1 MSSKQIQIAD
11 VGSIQ
16 LIKSRRAKHISI
28 TIKPF
33 KEVRV
38 SVPIQVSFAE
48 AENVVRKKVDWIRK
62 HQVKIKSAEQKRTV
76 FNESTNFNTKK
87 HKLII
92 NKTDDKEIT
101 ARISGGEIKVFY
113 PAHLGVEHKSVQ
125 FFIRKVIEEALRK
138 EAKQFLPARVKELA
152 AKYNFNYNKIFIK
165 NIKSRWGSC
174 SKKGNVNFS
183 LHLMMLPEELIDYV
197 ILHELAHTAEH
208 NHSNNFWAVLNKI
221 YGNAKTVDRKL
232 KDYRIGMW

>member
-1 MSSKQIQIAD
+1 MQIAD

-16 LIKSRRAKHISI
+16 FIKSRRAKHISI

-38 SVPIQVSFAE
+38 SVPMQVSYAE
-48 AENVVRKKVDWIRK
+48 AENIVRKKVDWIKK
-62 HQVKIKSAEQKRTV
+62 HQAKIKSAEQKRTV
-76 FNESTNFNTKK
+76 FNESTNFRTKK

-92 NKTDDKEIT
+92 NNIDDKEIT

-113 PAHLGVEHKSVQ
+113 PGHLGIEHKSVQ
-125 FFIRKVIEEALRK
+125 FFIRRVIEEALRI
-138 EAKQFLPARVKELA
+138 EAKQFLPARVNELA
-152 AKYNFNYNKIFIK
+152 AKYNFNYNRVFIK

-183 LHLMMLPEELIDYV
+183 LHLMLLPEELIDYV
-197 ILHELAHTAEH
+197 IIHELAHTVEH
-208 NHSNNFWAVLNKI
+208 NHSKNFWAVLNKI
-221 YGNAKTVDRKL
+221 YGNAKSVDRRL
-232 KDYRIGMW
+232 RDYKIGIW

>member
-16 LIKSRRAKHISI
+16 FIKSRRAKHISI

-38 SVPIQVSFAE
+38 SVPMQASYAE
-48 AENVVRKKVDWIRK
+48 AENVVRKKVDWIKK

-76 FNESTNFNTKK
+76 FNASTNFRTKK

-101 ARISGGEIKVFY
+101 ARISRGEIKVFY
-113 PAHLGVEHKSVQ
+113 PGHLEVEHKSVQ
-125 FFIRKVIEEALRK
+125 IFIRKVIEEVLRI
-138 EAKQFLPARVKELA
+138 EAKQYIPARVNELA
-152 AKYNFNYNKIFIK
+152 SKYNFNYNKVFIK

-183 LHLMMLPEELIDYV
+183 LHLMLLPIELIEYV
-197 ILHELAHTAEH
+197 ILHELVHTIEH
-208 NHSNNFWAVLNKI
+208 NHSKNFWARLDKI
-221 YGNAKTVDRKL
+221 CGNAKSVDRRL
-232 KDYRIGMW
+232 RDYRIGIW

>member
-1 MSSKQIQIAD
+1 MQIAD

-16 LIKSRRAKHISI
+16 FIKSRRAKHISI

-38 SVPIQVSFAE
+38 SIPMQVSFAE
-48 AENVVRKKVDWIRK
+48 AENVVREKVDWIKK
-62 HQVKIKSAEQKRTV
+62 HQEKIKNTEQKRTV
-76 FNESTNFNTKK
+76 FNESTNFRTKK

-113 PAHLGVEHKSVQ
+113 PGHLEVEHKSVQ
-125 FFIRKVIEEALRK
+125 FFIRRVIEEALRI
-138 EAKQFLPARVKELA
+138 EAKQFLPARVNELA
-152 AKYNFNYNKIFIK
+152 SKYNFNYNKVFIK

-183 LHLMMLPEELIDYV
+183 LHLMLLPIELIEYV
-197 ILHELAHTAEH
+197 ILHELVHTIEH
-208 NHSNNFWAVLNKI
+208 NHSKNFWARLDKI
-221 YGNAKTVDRKL
+221 CGNAKSVDRRL
-232 KDYRIGMW
+232 RDYRIGIW

>member
-1 MSSKQIQIAD
+1 MSSKQMQIAD

-16 LIKSRRAKHISI
+16 FTKSRRAKHISI

-38 SVPIQVSFAE
+38 SVPMQVSFAE
-48 AENVVRKKVDWIRK
+48 AENVVRKKVDWIKK

-76 FNESTNFNTKK
+76 FNESTNFRTKK
-87 HKLII
+87 HKLIL
-92 NKTDDKEIT
+92 NKTGDKEIT

-113 PAHLGVEHKSVQ
+113 PEHLGVEHKSVQ
-125 FFIRKVIEEALRK
+125 IFIRKVIEEALRK
-138 EAKQFLPARVKELA
+138 EAKQFLPARVNELA
-152 AKYNFNYNKIFIK
+152 AKYNFNYNKVFIK

-183 LHLMMLPEELIDYV
+183 LHLMILPEELIDYV
-197 ILHELAHTAEH
+197 ILHELAHTVEH
-208 NHSNNFWAVLNKI
+208 NHSKNFWEVLDKI
-221 YGNAKTVDRKL
+221 YGNAKTVDKKL
-232 KDYRIGMW
+232 KNYRIGMW

>member
-48 AENVVRKKVDWIRK
+48 AENVVRKKVDWIKK
-62 HQVKIKSAEQKRTV
+62 HQLKIKSAEQKRTV
-76 FNESTNFNTKK
+76 FNESTNFRTKK

-92 NKTDDKEIT
+92 RKTDGEKLT
-101 ARISGGEIKVFY
+101 AGISDGEIKVYY
-113 PAHLGVEHKSVQ
+113 PERLGVEHKSVQ
-125 FFIRKVIEEALRK
+125 FFIRKVIEEALRI
-138 EAKQFLPARVKELA
+138 EAKQFLPIRVNELA
-152 AKYNFNYNKIFIK
+152 AKYNFNYNKVFIK
-165 NIKSRWGSC
+165 NIKTRWGSC

-183 LHLMMLPEELIDYV
+183 LHLMVLPGELIDYV
-197 ILHELAHTAEH
+197 ILHELAHTVEH
-208 NHSNNFWAVLNKI
+208 NHSKNFWKVLDKI

-232 KDYRIGMW
+232 KDFRIGMW

>member
-16 LIKSRRAKHISI
+16 FIKSRRAKHISI
-28 TIKPF
+28 TIKPS

-38 SVPIQVSFAE
+38 SVPVQISFAE
-48 AENVVRKKVDWIRK
+48 AENVVRKKVDWIKK
-62 HQVKIKSAEQKRTV
+62 HQEKIKSAEQKRTV
-76 FNESTNFNTKK
+76 FNEKTDFSTKK

-101 ARISGGEIKVFY
+101 ARISGGEIRVFY
-113 PAHLGVEHKSVQ
+113 PGHLRVEHKSVQ
-125 FFIRKVIEEALRK
+125 FFIRRVIEEALRI
-138 EAKQFLPARVKELA
+138 EAKQYIPTRVNELA
-152 AKYNFNYNKIFIK
+152 AKYNFNYNKVFIK

-183 LHLMMLPEELIDYV
+183 LHLMVLPEELIDYV
-197 ILHELAHTAEH
+197 ILHELAHTIEH
-208 NHSNNFWAVLNKI
+208 NHSKNFWEVLDKI
-221 YGNAKTVDRKL
+221 YGKAKTVDRKL

>member
-1 MSSKQIQIAD
+1 MSSKQMQIAD

-16 LIKSRRAKHISI
+16 FIKSRRAKHISI

-38 SVPIQVSFAE
+38 SVPMQASYAE
-48 AENVVRKKVDWIRK
+48 AENVVRKKVDWIKK

-76 FNESTNFNTKK
+76 FNASTNFRTKK

-113 PAHLGVEHKSVQ
+113 PGHLEVEHKSVQ
-125 FFIRKVIEEALRK
+125 FFIRRVIEEALRI
-138 EAKQFLPARVKELA
+138 EAKQFLPTRVNELA
-152 AKYNFNYNKIFIK
+152 SKYNFNYNKVFIK

-183 LHLMMLPEELIDYV
+183 LHLMLLPIELIEYV
-197 ILHELAHTAEH
+197 ILHELVHTIEH
-208 NHSNNFWAVLNKI
+208 NHSKNFWARLDKI
-221 YGNAKTVDRKL
+221 CGNAKSVDRRL
-232 KDYRIGMW
+232 RNYRIGIW

>member
-1 MSSKQIQIAD
+1 MKIAD

-16 LIKSRRAKHISI
+16 FIKSRRAKHISI

-33 KEVRV
+33 KDVRV
-38 SVPIQVSFAE
+38 SVPMQVSFSE
-48 AENVVRKKVDWIRK
+48 AEYVVKNKVDWIKK
-62 HQVKIKSAEQKRTV
+62 HQAKIKSAEQKHTV
-76 FNESTNFNTKK
+76 FNESTNFRTKK

-113 PAHLGVEHKSVQ
+113 PGHLEVEHNSVQ
-125 FFIRKVIEEALRK
+125 FFIRRVIEEALRI
-138 EAKQFLPARVKELA
+138 EAKQFLPARVNELA
-152 AKYNFNYNKIFIK
+152 SKYNFNYNKVFIK

-183 LHLMMLPEELIDYV
+183 LHLMLLPIELIEYV
-197 ILHELAHTAEH
+197 IIHELAHTVEH
-208 NHSNNFWAVLNKI
+208 NHSKNFWAVLNKI

-232 KDYRIGMW
+232 RDYRIGIW